1 MTLLKVNSSPVK
13 KAYGSF
19 LDEWLNEWTR
29 FGRDDE
35 AVQYSNV
42 PVNIHETKEAYHLEL
57 SAPGLKKEDI
67 KINMENGLLSISH
80 DQKEEAQKEDYKTVR
95 REFKYNSFKRS
106 FTLSDKIDPGH
117 IEGKYE
123 DGILKVYL
131 PKKAEAQAVSRQIAI
146 Q

>member
-1 MTLLKVNSSPVK
+1 MTLLKVNNSPVK
-13 KAYGSF
+13 KAYGSI
-19 LDEWLNEWTR
+19 LDEWFNEWNK

-35 AVQYSNV
+35 AVQYSHV

-67 KINMENGLLSISH
+67 RINMENGLLTISYE
-80 DQKEEAQKEDYKTVR
+80 QKEEAKSEDYKTVR
-95 REFKYNSFKRS
+95 REFKYSSFKRS
-106 FTLSDKIDPGH
+106 FTLSDKIDADH

-131 PKKAEAQAVSRQIAI
+131 PKKAEAQAVTRQIAV